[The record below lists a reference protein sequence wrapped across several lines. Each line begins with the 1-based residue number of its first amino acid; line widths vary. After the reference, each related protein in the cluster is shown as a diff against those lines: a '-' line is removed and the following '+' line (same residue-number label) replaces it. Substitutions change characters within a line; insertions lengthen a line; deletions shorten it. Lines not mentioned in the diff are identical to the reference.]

1 MLEDLRRIARVS
13 VCCRVAVRDRY
24 GLWTAV
30 TDDLCDRGCQIV
42 TQRLL
47 RPGTTL
53 HLTISSDLFPEELDV
68 VGRTV
73 WSGADRLGV
82 VFDGPGDRAVVTPQQ
97 FLERVLENGET
108 PDSTTTSRLVP
119 SVQRRDGARAA
130 ISTTTRNG
138 RLVRTVQ
145 SESEPL
151 RPVRRA

>member
-53 HLTISSDLFPEELDV
+53 HLTLSSDLFPEELHV
-68 VGRTV
+68 IGRTV
-73 WSGADRLGV
+73 WSAADRLGV
-82 VFDGPGDRAVVTPQQ
+82 VFEASGDRAGVTPQQ
-97 FLERVLENGET
+97 FLEWVLENGEM
-108 PDSTTTSRLVP
+108 PDSTGSCRLVP
-119 SVQRRDGARAA
+119 SVQRLDGARPA
-130 ISTTTRNG
+130 ISTTARNG